1 MVKDIFVKNHIFE
14 SQLLPLY
21 GQARRDGFLMDE
33 FIEKEGHDTWR
44 VCRNLVKGSNKKK
57 RRLFEKVT
65 KMVALG
71 NCAFVT
77 LTFRDE
83 VLSKT
88 TESTRRRY
96 VARYLKSQSSTYIAN
111 LDFGDKK
118 KNINSNER
126 EHYHAIVLGYVDP
139 KSWKYGFLGAEK
151 IRNSARDL
159 KKVSAYVAKLSL
171 HALKESTTLGCLDS
185 PPRLIYSRDLIG

>member
-1 MVKDIFVKNHIFE
+1 MVKDFLVKKHILEEGLLVDYKKARFDGYAMEDFVFLHGKN
-14 SQLLPLY
+14 
-21 GQARRDGFLMDE
+21 
-33 FIEKEGHDTWR
+33 TTR
-44 VCRNLVKGSNKKK
+44 VCRNMNSVDYK
-57 RRLFEKVT
+57 RRKRLRNKVH

-71 NCAFVT
+71 TCSFIT

-83 VLSKT
+83 VLLKT
-88 TESTRRRY
+88 SEATRRRY

-126 EHYHAIVLGYVDP
+126 EHYHGIVLGYVDP

-151 IRNSARDL
+151 IRNTDRDL
-159 KKVSAYVAKLSL
+159 KKVSAYVAKLTN
-171 HALKESTTLGCLDS
+171 HAQKESTMLGCLDS
-185 PPRLIYSRDLIG
+185 PPRLIYSRDLID